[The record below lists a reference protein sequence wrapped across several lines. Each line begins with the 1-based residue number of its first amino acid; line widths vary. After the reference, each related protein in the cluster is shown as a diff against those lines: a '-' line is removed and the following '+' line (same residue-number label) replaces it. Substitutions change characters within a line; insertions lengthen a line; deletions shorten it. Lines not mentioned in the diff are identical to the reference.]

1 MSRQARHRQQQEA
14 SMTYRIDRN
23 QFIENGPTLA
33 AAAAIARVR
42 TAALYAALGRRKAEP
57 LRKAA

>member
-1 MSRQARHRQQQEA
+1 
-14 SMTYRIDRN
+14 MTYRIDRN
-23 QFIENGPTLA
+23 QFLENGPALA

-42 TAALYAALGRRKAEP
+42 TAALYAALEQRYAEQRAAP